1 MKNKRGLFSVILFL
15 GILFLLMSYFSQ
27 DNMSNSFN
35 ESKVV
40 SEDTQV
46 EKQHR
51 VDAFLNSNVKPSAN
65 IISSTKEIPTNNQHP
80 DGEIKNLITEEEILN
95 RECRGGSSDSPE
107 TMKYCD
113 KRDAVFTKLDKLGW
127 CFGRDNQAEYEKKWV
142 KCDES
147 LNHIADSAKSDSL
160 PPIQLA
166 EDEFSK
172 SLIMEEEALL
182 RECKEVKGDDL
193 KVMKACDGM
202 QVAFNKLIALGF
214 CFGENSETM
223 ADKRW
228 AKCRA
233 VQKNSI
239 RAENVLTYCI
249 STKLQASNGQYSSN
263 DGGKSIHQLLL
274 VDCAYNYS
282 VYLGE
287 CARDG
292 RTKQDCDST
301 IESDTQ
307 TALKVFR
314 K

>member
-15 GILFLLMSYFSQ
+15 SALFLTINYFSR
-27 DNMSNSFN
+27 NNTSKSTV
-35 ESKVV
+35 ESKAV
-40 SEDTQV
+40 SVDTQT
-46 EKQHR
+46 EAQHR
-51 VDAFLNSNVKPSAN
+51 IDTFLNSNVKPSAN
-65 IISSTKEIPTNNQHP
+65 IISATKEAATNNQQL
-80 DGEIKNLITEEEILN
+80 DGEIKNLIAEEETLN
-95 RECRGGSSDSPE
+95 RECRGGSGDSPE
-107 TMKYCD
+107 TMQYCD
-113 KRDAVFTKLDKLGW
+113 KRDASLIKLNELGW
-127 CFGRDNQAEYEKKWV
+127 CFGRDSQAEYEKEWV

-147 LNHIADSAKSDSL
+147 LGHVADSAKSDSL
-160 PPIQLA
+160 PPIQLP

-182 RECKEVKGDDL
+182 RECKELKGSNL

-249 STKLQASNGQYSSN
+249 STKLQASDGQYSSK

-274 VDCAYNYS
+274 VDCVYNYS
-282 VYLGE
+282 AYLGE

-301 IESDTQ
+301 IESDAQ